1 VQSKS
6 HTITRKT
13 MQNRIQKIIETL
25 DKHKAESIESFDLR
39 EKDYFVD
46 YAIIASS
53 LGQKHTTALLDHMK
67 KELKPEE
74 TFNYVEESG
83 DWVVADLGD
92 VLVHIMTPEYRVKYD
107 MESFLSSLANG
118 KEGESEVVL

>member
-1 VQSKS
+1 MKNRVQ
-6 HTITRKT
+6 
-13 MQNRIQKIIETL
+13 NIIDVL
-25 DKHKAESIESFDLR
+25 DKHKAEAIESFDLR
-39 EKDYFVD
+39 DKDYFVD

-53 LGQKHTTALLDHMK
+53 LGNKHTTALLDHMK

-74 TFNYVEESG
+74 HFNHVEESS

-107 MESFLSSLANG
+107 MESFLSSLADG
-118 KEGESEVVL
+118 KEGETL

>member
-1 VQSKS
+1 
-6 HTITRKT
+6 
-13 MQNRIQKIIETL
+13 MQNRIQHIIDTL

-39 EKDYFVD
+39 DKDYFVD

-67 KELKPEE
+67 NELKPAE

-107 MESFLSSLANG
+107 METFLSSLADG
-118 KEGESEVVL
+118 KEGETN